1 MKTPYFKSISKV
13 VNIQENPTAGTVIA
27 KLWKRSQIDFDVIR
41 RVSITSTSDYTQL
54 LQSPNGTDFEF
65 DENVTEQFLYEVGG
79 NIGKFIYRLN
89 VYNND
94 DSINLIVIMIVIL
107 IF

>member
-41 RVSITSTSDYTQL
+41 RVSITSTSDYAQM
-54 LQSPNGTDFEF
+54 QQASNGIHIEF
-65 DENVTEQFLYEVGG
+65 DEDVTEQFLYEVGG
-79 NIGKFIYRLN
+79 NIGE
-89 VYNND
+89 YNLPHSWKYLLD
-94 DSINLIVIMIVIL
+94 L
-107 IF
+107 